1 MSTLRKLLLI
11 AFLVFLAACGSGGE
25 SAQEEYTIDE
35 ATGLPLNPETIP
47 EGDFVVE
54 GTISSMNLTPQS
66 SPEFV
71 FAIPSGRTYRVRA
84 QPLPDILYDDGE
96 AVGVASFVQ
105 GMQVRATINQVVGG
119 PETGNTRQFVTED
132 LMVIRSNE

>member
-1 MSTLRKLLLI
+1 MSMWRKLLLV
-11 AFLVFLAACGSGGE
+11 AFVVFLAACGSGGE

-66 SPEFV
+66 APEFV
-71 FAIPSGRTYRVRA
+71 LRIESGRTYRVRA
-84 QPLPDILYDDGE
+84 QPLPDILYADGE
-96 AVGVASFVQ
+96 VVGVANFVQ
-105 GMQVRATINQVVGG
+105 SMQVRATINQVVGG
-119 PETGNTRQFVTED
+119 PETGNTTQFVTED
-132 LMVIRSNE
+132 LVIVR

>member
-1 MSTLRKLLLI
+1 MRKFLLI
-11 AFLVFLAACGSGGE
+11 VFVFFLAACGSSGE
-25 SAQEEYTIDE
+25 ATQEEYTVDE

-47 EGDFVVE
+47 EGDFVIE

-71 FAIPSGRTYRVRA
+71 LRVESGRTYRVRA

-96 AVGVASFVQ
+96 VVGVANFTQ
-105 GMQVRATINQVVGG
+105 GMQVRAVVSEIVGG
-119 PETGNTRQFVTED
+119 PETGNTTQLVTEN
-132 LMVIRSNE
+132 LMIVR

>member
-1 MSTLRKLLLI
+1 MSVLRKLLLI
-11 AFLVFLAACGSGGE
+11 TFVVFLAACGSGGD
-25 SAQEEYTIDE
+25 SAQEEYSIDE
-35 ATGLPLNPETIP
+35 ATGLPLNPEVVP

-71 FAIPSGRTYRVRA
+71 LRVESGRTYRVRA

-96 AVGVASFVQ
+96 AVGVANFVQ

-119 PETGNTRQFVTED
+119 PETGNTTQLVTED
-132 LMVIRSNE
+132 LVIVR

>member
-1 MSTLRKLLLI
+1 MNKWHKFLL
-11 AFLVFLAACGSGGE
+11 AALVLFLAACGANGDTV
-25 SAQEEYTIDE
+25 QEEYTIDE

-71 FAIPSGRTYRVRA
+71 LSSPSGRTYRVRS

-105 GMQVRATINQVVGG
+105 GMQVRAVISQIAGG
-119 PETGNTRQFVTED
+119 AETGNASQFVTED
-132 LMVIRSNE
+132 LVIIR

>member
-1 MSTLRKLLLI
+1 MTTWRTFLLL
-11 AFLVFLAACGSGGE
+11 ALVLFLAACGSNGDTT
-25 SAQEEYTIDE
+25 QEVYTVDE

-71 FAIPSGRTYRVRA
+71 LSSPAGHTYRVRA
-84 QPLPDILYDDGE
+84 QALPGILYDDGE
-96 AVGVASFVQ
+96 MVGVANFTQ
-105 GMQVRATINQVVGG
+105 GMQVRAVINQIVGG
-119 PETGNTRQFVTED
+119 PETGNTRQFVTEN
-132 LMVIRSNE
+132 LVIIR

>member
-1 MSTLRKLLLI
+1 MSMLRKLFLI
-11 AFLVFLAACGSGGE
+11 ACVVFLAACGSGGE

-54 GTISSMNLTPQS
+54 GTISNMNLTPQS

-71 FAIPSGRTYRVRA
+71 LSVESGRTYRVRA

-96 AVGVASFVQ
+96 AVGVANFVQ
-105 GMQVRATINQVVGG
+105 GMEVRAVISQIVGG
-119 PETGNTRQFVTED
+119 AETGNTTQLVTD
-132 LMVIRSNE
+132 NLMIVR

>member
-1 MSTLRKLLLI
+1 MSMWRKLLLI
-11 AFLVFLAACGSGGE
+11 AFVVFLAACGSGGE
-25 SAQEEYTIDE
+25 AAEEEYTIDE

-71 FAIPSGRTYRVRA
+71 LRVESGRTYRVRA
-84 QPLPDILYDDGE
+84 QPLLDILYNDGE

-105 GMQVRATINQVVGG
+105 GMQVRATIYQIVGG
-119 PETGNTRQFVTED
+119 PETGNTTQFVTED
-132 LMVIRSNE
+132 LVVIR